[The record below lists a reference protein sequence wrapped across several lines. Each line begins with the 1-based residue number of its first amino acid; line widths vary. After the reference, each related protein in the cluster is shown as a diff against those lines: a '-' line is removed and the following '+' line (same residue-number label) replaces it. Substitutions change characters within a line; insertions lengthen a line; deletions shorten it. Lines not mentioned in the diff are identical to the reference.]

1 MVQTIKISKGDYNVL
16 IYPTSTNTQLDNKL
30 FVITPPK
37 SEGKQDEGVITPKVV
52 DLLRITTTYRIQGH
66 IVSTTRA
73 NAYTIKNTLVKI
85 CEGAEVQGG
94 EISATVEP
102 ENTNIPECEY
112 SKSEIKG
119 YIEKLTITENS
130 RDLSSDITYP
140 DDTIW
145 FDIDM
150 TMVIGLRV

>member
-1 MVQTIKISKGDYNVL
+1 MVQAITISKGEYSVE

-37 SEGKQDEGVITPKVV
+37 SEGRQDEGVATPKIV

-66 IVSTTRA
+66 IVTTTRA

-85 CEGAEVQGG
+85 CEGADVQGG
-94 EISATVEP
+94 EVTATVEP
-102 ENTNIPECEY
+102 ENNNVPACEY
-112 SKSEIKG
+112 SKSTISG

-130 RDLSSDITYP
+130 RDLHSDKTYA
-140 DDTIW
+140 DDTVW

-150 TMVIGLRV
+150 SIIIGLKV

>member
-1 MVQTIKISKGDYNVL
+1 MVQTITISKGGYSVL

-30 FVITPPK
+30 FVITPPQ
-37 SEGKQDEGVITPKVV
+37 SEGSQDEGVKTPKII

-66 IVSTTRA
+66 IVATTRT

-85 CEGAEVQGG
+85 CEGADVQGG
-94 EISATVEP
+94 EITATVEP
-102 ENTNIPECEY
+102 ENTNTPACEY
-112 SKSEIKG
+112 SRSSISG
-119 YIEKLTITENS
+119 FIEKLTITENS
-130 RDLSSDITYP
+130 RDLDSAVTYP

-150 TMVIGLRV
+150 TIVIGLKV